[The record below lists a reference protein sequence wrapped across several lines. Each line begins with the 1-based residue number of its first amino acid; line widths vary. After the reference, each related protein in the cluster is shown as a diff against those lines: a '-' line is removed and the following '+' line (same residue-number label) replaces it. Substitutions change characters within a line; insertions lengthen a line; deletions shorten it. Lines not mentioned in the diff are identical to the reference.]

1 MPSVDHGQIFKATYS
16 GIPVY
21 EMICKNVAVMRRKSD
36 KWLNATQ
43 ILKVAG
49 FDKPQRTR
57 VLEREVQKGQ
67 HEKVQGGYGKYQGT
81 WVPMDRGLALARQYN
96 VEHLL
101 RPIIDFVPAEA
112 SPPLAPKHITAAP
125 SKPKR
130 RDLGESAGLG
140 IRPATGRDTFVQ
152 VSDDESVQSGS
163 PHPSDEESITPSP
176 SPRSQSS
183 RTPSPLV
190 QSEDS
195 EADHEMDLDGD
206 LRGDVDMSSPRVTA
220 STRVPRK
227 RKNGRTDIRSIQRPK
242 VDDSMKDSYEET
254 ILDYFLSESQQ
265 TPEIL
270 INPQPDFDPNV
281 VIDDEGHTALHWACA
296 LGRVKV
302 VKLLLTAGADP
313 FKTNKD
319 GQPPLMR
326 GVMFANNYDMRKF
339 SELFEML
346 QRSVL
351 HVDNFGRTIFHHVID
366 LALTK
371 QKTHAARYYL
381 ETLITRMEYFA
392 QDLSDLLN
400 LQDLEGDTPLTLAAR
415 ARSKRLVK
423 MLIDHGA
430 SPKIPNNDGK
440 SAEDYILEDERFRA
454 SPPMNYKPNASTSTP
469 LQLYYS
475 RTAQRVAGDV
485 TREMIS
491 LLESLAA
498 TYEGDMQEKERDLIQ
513 ATSLLQNIQAEILES
528 QRAVTQL
535 KEKAAGLD
543 DAQKHLAELEIRLSR
558 NMGRQYRLG
567 FEKWMKDEEDRE
579 KAWLASPDGMRYRLG
594 MGNSD
599 GKGKAKA
606 DMDEFSDLH
615 VLHSLPTDPDEV
627 RRECDAL
634 RDELQGFRNRR
645 EEMMKRF
652 VQQLAEAGT
661 GGRMPEYRR
670 LIGGSLGIPPD
681 EVDSIVDSL
690 LEDLETEEPV
700 LPMLSEPT
708 GAIIQ

>member
-1 MPSVDHGQIFKATYS
+1 MPSADHGQIFKATYS

-81 WVPMDRGLALARQYN
+81 WIPMDRGIALARQYN

-101 RPIIDFVPAEA
+101 RPIIDFVHAEA
-112 SPPLAPKHITAAP
+112 SPPLAPKHITAPPA
-125 SKPKR
+125 KPKR
-130 RDLGESAGLG
+130 REVGGPPGLG
-140 IRPATGRDTFVQ
+140 IRASTGRGALVQ
-152 VSDDESVQSGS
+152 GSDDESMRSGS
-163 PHPSDEESITPSP
+163 PHISDEESTTPSP
-176 SPRSQSS
+176 SVHSQSS
-183 RTPSPLV
+183 RTPSPIA
-190 QSEDS
+190 SGNASDS
-195 EADHEMDLDGD
+195 EADHEMDIDGD
-206 LRGDVDMSSPRVTA
+206 MISPQVA
-220 STRVPRK
+220 SSTRQPRK
-227 RKNGRTDIRSIQRPK
+227 RKNGRVQSRPAQHLQL
-242 VDDSMKDSYEET
+242 DESLKDTYEEI

-265 TPEIL
+265 TPDVL
-270 INPQPDFDPNV
+270 VNPPPDFDPNV
-281 VIDDEGHTALHWACA
+281 VIDEEGHTALHWACA

-381 ETLITRMEYFA
+381 ETLITRMERFA

-430 SPKIPNNDGK
+430 NPKVPNNDGK

-454 SPPMNYKPNASTSTP
+454 SPPINYKPITTASTP

-475 RTAQRVAGDV
+475 RTAQKVAGDV
-485 TREMIS
+485 TREMAS

-528 QRAVTQL
+528 QRAVAQL
-535 KEKAAGLD
+535 KERAEGFDNVQQQLS
-543 DAQKHLAELEIRLSR
+543 ELEGRLSR

-579 KAWLASPDGMRYRLG
+579 KAWLSSPDGMRYRLG
-594 MGNSD
+594 MSSSQAK
-599 GKGKAKA
+599 GKGKAESE
-606 DMDEFSDLH
+606 EFSDLH
-615 VLHSLPTDPDEV
+615 ALHTLPTDSAEIQRECEALREELRSYRT
-627 RRECDAL
+627 RREAAM
-634 RDELQGFRNRR
+634 QG
-645 EEMMKRF
+645 F

-661 GGRMPEYRR
+661 GGRMAEYRR

-681 EVDSIVDSL
+681 EVDGLVDSL

-700 LPMLSEPT
+700 VPAFPELT
-708 GAIIQ
+708 GIPSQ